1 MKESSSIALVTGVS
15 RDKGIGAAICRILAR
30 DGMDIFFTHW
40 GTYDGEDGCGKEEG
54 FPSVF
59 AKELEGLGVR
69 TAHMEADLSRQDAP
83 ALILQTATQ
92 SLGLPRVLINNATYE
107 SPTDFRTMRMETL
120 DMHYQVNNRGTI
132 MLSVEFA
139 RRFEEVYAGAE
150 DGRIVF
156 MVSKGPD
163 PYNLAYT
170 ATKGMLTAITEPLA
184 TALAPVGITVNS
196 VDPGPTD
203 SGWIT
208 DEIRENLLPLFP
220 SGRIGTPEDAARLI
234 RFLASEDSRWVTGQV
249 LRSEGGFL
257 GK

>member
-40 GTYDGEDGCGKEEG
+40 GTYDGEDGCSKEEG
-54 FPSVF
+54 FPSVL

-163 PYNLAYT
+163 PHNLAYT

>member
-1 MKESSSIALVTGVS
+1 MKGSSSIALITGVS
-15 RDKGIGAAICRILAR
+15 RDRGIGAAICRILALN
-30 DGMDIFFTHW
+30 GMDIFFTHW
-40 GTYDGEDGCGKEEG
+40 GAYDEEDGCGKEED
-54 FPSVF
+54 FPSVL
-59 AKELEGLGVR
+59 AKELEALGVR
-69 TAHMEADLSRQDAP
+69 AAHMEVDLSRQDAP
-83 ALILQTATQ
+83 ALILETATQ

-107 SPTDFRTMRMETL
+107 SPTDFRTMTMETL
-120 DMHYQVNNRGTI
+120 EMHFQVNNRGTI

-139 RRFEEVYAGAE
+139 RRFEEVCEGAE

-163 PYNLAYT
+163 PHNLAYT
-170 ATKGMLTAITEPLA
+170 ATKGMLAAITEPLA

-208 DEIRENLLPLFP
+208 DEIREKLLPLFP

>member
-40 GTYDGEDGCGKEEG
+40 GAYDEEDGCGKEED
-54 FPSVF
+54 FPSAF
-59 AKELEGLGVR
+59 ARELEALGVR
-69 TAHMEADLSRQDAP
+69 AAHMEADLSKQDAP
-83 ALILQTATQ
+83 AFILGAATQ
-92 SLGLPRVLINNATYE
+92 SLGFPKVLINNATYE
-107 SPTDFRTMRMETL
+107 SPTDFRTMTMETL
-120 DMHYQVNNRGTI
+120 EMHFQVNNRGTI

-139 RRFEEVYAGAE
+139 RRFEEVYEEAE

-163 PYNLAYT
+163 PHNLAYT
-170 ATKGMLTAITEPLA
+170 ATKGMLAAITEPLA

-208 DEIRENLLPLFP
+208 DEIREELLPLFP